1 MPDGDTAMSFR
12 VSMDRKKTGKEERN
26 KKIMKSD
33 SISLIIIIACVVM
46 SAYFSATE
54 TAFSSLNRIR
64 IKNMASKGNKKA
76 QLVCRLSENYDSL
89 LSTILIGNNI
99 VNIASASLATLIF
112 VKFFGEEAGA
122 SLSTV
127 VTTIVVLIFGEVSP
141 KSIAKESPEKFAMFS
156 APFLNALMVLLT
168 PANFLFGQWKKLLSK
183 IFKSSNDQGI
193 TEEELLTI
201 VEEAEQ
207 DGSIDKE
214 ESSLIRNAIEFN
226 ELEAVDIYTP
236 RVDIVGIPLDIEK
249 EEAAKIFSASGYSR
263 LPVYEETL
271 DQIVGILYQKDFY
284 NTVYHTKKEIKDVMR
299 PVHFTTKNKKIDTLL
314 KELQQKKMH
323 IAVVVDEFGGTMGI
337 VTLEDIVEE
346 IVGEIWDEHDTVVQE
361 IEKIADHEYMLSG
374 KANIEKVFE
383 ILGIDK
389 EHDVMTV
396 SGWVMEELGRIPV
409 EGDEFEEDH
418 LKVRVVKMSEKRIEK
433 VWLKELEKEE
443 EKDEDKK

>member
-1 MPDGDTAMSFR
+1 M
-12 VSMDRKKTGKEERN
+12 
-26 KKIMKSD
+26 
-33 SISLIIIIACVVM
+33 
-46 SAYFSATE
+46 
-54 TAFSSLNRIR
+54 
-64 IKNMASKGNKKA
+64 
-76 QLVCRLSENYDSL
+76 
-89 LSTILIGNNI
+89 
-99 VNIASASLATLIF
+99 
-112 VKFFGEEAGA
+112 
-122 SLSTV
+122 
-127 VTTIVVLIFGEVSP
+127 
-141 KSIAKESPEKFAMFS
+141 
-156 APFLNALMVLLT
+156 
-168 PANFLFGQWKKLLSK
+168 
-183 IFKSSNDQGI
+183 
-193 TEEELLTI
+193 
-201 VEEAEQ
+201 
-207 DGSIDKE
+207 
-214 ESSLIRNAIEFN
+214 
-226 ELEAVDIYTP
+226 
-236 RVDIVGIPLDIEK
+236 
-249 EEAAKIFSASGYSR
+249 
-263 LPVYEETL
+263 